1 MKRTKQNIR
10 EERERGGEERIKG
23 KTERRSEGER
33 ERGRREGWGER
44 KQKTWEGER
53 GEKGVGERKERPE
66 SGVHERFISVSSG
79 KSLPHMSVL
88 IHKPMVR
95 HQQQQ
100 MILRRGIT
108 SPLHPSGI
116 HLIPCGVIET
126 FGIAK
131 IPWDRFYL
139 RVSRNACF
147 AAALQLSV
155 ANSPPQNCAHAIN
168 SRSNQQ

>member
-1 MKRTKQNIR
+1 MKRAKQNIR
-10 EERERGGEERIKG
+10 EERERGGEQRIKG

-53 GEKGVGERKERPE
+53 GERGVGERKERPE
-66 SGVHERFISVSSG
+66 SGVHERLISVSSG

-100 MILRRGIT
+100 MILRRSRHYITIT
-108 SPLHPSGI
+108 SLRHTSNSMWSNRNFWNSKDTMGPLLFTSI
-116 HLIPCGVIET
+116 TKCMFCG
-126 FGIAK
+126 
-131 IPWDRFYL
+131 
-139 RVSRNACF
+139 SF
-147 AAALQLSV
+147 A
-155 ANSPPQNCAHAIN
+155 IIG
-168 SRSNQQ
+168 R